1 MKYFLVSIFLLMT
14 FSQCADWEQV
24 TQLNVNPGII
34 SDRVVLVEDF
44 TGASCTNCP
53 GAASTLESLLE
64 KYPNNLIVIG
74 VHSRFLALP
83 AKSGDPYFW
92 TPESEDIEKFLGAW
106 DGKPEAAF
114 NRRLFP
120 NEKKIRIGKPDT
132 WISYLEQELVVA
144 PKVDLNIKV
153 TFDSVTRNVHIEL
166 KTKALTA
173 INNKLHLH
181 VALTESNILADQKS
195 LTGILSPYTHNHV
208 LRKLITPTSGEKIA
222 DQLDL
227 NATIEKSYDFVLPT
241 DAVLWQADRCS
252 VIAYVSEDENS
263 KYILQAAESKIK

>member
-1 MKYFLVSIFLLMT
+1 MKYFLVSIFLVMT

-24 TQLNVNPGII
+24 TQLNVNSGII

-92 TPESEDIEKFLGAW
+92 TPEAEEIEKFLGGW

-132 WISYLEQELVVA
+132 WTSFLEQELAIA

-153 TFDSVTRNVHIEL
+153 TFDTVTRNVHIVL
-166 KTKALTA
+166 KTKALNA
-173 INNKLHLH
+173 ITSKLNIH

-208 LRKLITPTSGEKIA
+208 LRKLITPTAGEKIA

-227 NATIEKSYDFVLPT
+227 NGIVEKSYDFVLPV